1 MCGIAGL
8 VDRCSR
14 ELAQAVLSDMAA
26 SMVHRGPDDEGIEVL
41 AAGDRLVGLCSRR
54 LAIQDCSPLGHQPM
68 RSPATGRL
76 LAFNGELYN
85 VDSLRAELAARG
97 QRFRG
102 SSDTEVVLRG
112 FDAWGMGCLHRFR
125 GMFALA
131 LWDAP
136 QQRLVLA
143 RDRLGI
149 KPLYYRHGMRGG
161 LAFASELR
169 PLLTSGVVERRISRS
184 AMATYLGLGAVR
196 EPLTM
201 VEGVKCLPAGYV
213 ATWED
218 GTLRLE
224 RYWSLADAFERT
236 LSQPREAAVAA
247 LRETLEEAVRLHL
260 VSDVPLG
267 VFLSGGIDSSALVAL
282 VSRVA
287 KEPPRTVSVV
297 FPQQRFSE
305 ERYATLVSRRFGT
318 QHTSIEVDDATVLA
332 EIPRAVDAL
341 DQPTSDGINTFVV
354 SSFARSAG
362 LTVALSGLGGDELFG
377 GYDTFRIVP
386 RLNRIRRWAPAPA
399 ARVIGLGI
407 ARFAPHSDRNDK
419 LERWLRAQEPD
430 VDAYSLRRELFGPG
444 AARALMPGVDGGPPT
459 PDEVAALDDQINE
472 LSRLELEVF
481 MRNVLLRDS
490 DVMSMA
496 HGLEIRVP
504 LLDHH
509 VVEAVAAMS
518 GHWKTSRQGPKPL
531 LVDALADLLP
541 HEVVHRRKM
550 GFTFPFEEWLRG
562 TLRDR
567 VESVLADRDYGGQ
580 VADNLDGQVVAEV
593 WRRFLA
599 GETQWHRPW
608 ALYVL
613 KAWGERHA
621 ALSLP

>member
-1 MCGIAGL
+1 MCGIAGV
-8 VDRCSR
+8 VDHCRR
-14 ELAQAVLSDMAA
+14 EPARSVLRDMAA
-26 SMVHRGPDDEGIEVL
+26 SMIHRGPDDQGIEVA
-41 AAGDRLVGLCSRR
+41 AAGDRVVGLCSRR

-68 RSPATGRL
+68 RSQATGRL

-85 VDSLRAELAARG
+85 VESLRTELAARG
-97 QRFRG
+97 HRFRG

-112 FDAWGMGCLHRFR
+112 FDEWGTRCLDRFR

-136 QQRLVLA
+136 QDRLVLA

-149 KPLYYRHGMRGG
+149 KPLYYCHGTGG
-161 LAFASELR
+161 ALAFASELR
-169 PLLTSGVVERRISRS
+169 TLLRSGVVERRISRA
-184 AMATYLGLGAVR
+184 AMGTYLGLGAVR

-201 VEGVKCLPAGYV
+201 VEGVQCLPAAHV
-213 ATWED
+213 AIWKD
-218 GTLRLE
+218 GTLKLE
-224 RYWSLADAFERT
+224 PYWSLDAAFART
-236 LSQPREAAVAA
+236 ASQSSQAAVAS

-267 VFLSGGIDSSALVAL
+267 VFLSGGIDSSALVGL

-287 KEPPRTVSVV
+287 REPPRTVSVV

-305 ERYATLVSRRFGT
+305 AHYATLVSRTFGT
-318 QHTSIEVDDATVLA
+318 QHTSIELDDATVLD
-332 EIPRAVDAL
+332 EIPRAVEAL

-354 SSFARSAG
+354 SGLARSAG

-386 RLNRIRRWAPAPA
+386 YLNRIRRWTPSLA
-399 ARVIGLGI
+399 ARAVGTGM
-407 ARFAPHSDRNDK
+407 ARFAPISDRNDK
-419 LERWLRAQEPD
+419 LERWLCATEPE
-430 VDAYSLRRELFGPG
+430 VDAYSLRRELFGPR
-444 AARALMPGVDGGPPT
+444 ATRALMPGVDGGSPRLDRVAGLD
-459 PDEVAALDDQINE
+459 DEVNE
-472 LSRLELEVF
+472 LSKLELEVF

-504 LLDHH
+504 LLDHL

-518 GHWKTSRQGPKPL
+518 GRWKRSRKRPKPL

-541 HEVVHRRKM
+541 DEVVHRRKM
-550 GFTFPFEEWLRG
+550 GFTLPFEEWLRS
-562 TLRDR
+562 TLRER
-567 VESVLADRDYGGQ
+567 VESALADRDYGGQ
-580 VADNLDGQVVAEV
+580 VAENLDSRAVADV

-621 ALSLP
+621 ALSVL